1 MITLR
6 QCLYDI
12 LEFLFIG
19 SAEVNSHAETIYQR
33 QLLLYGITGVHILAD
48 LFLVT
53 VIFAD
58 EMTAVGCRIDQNI
71 LRLFLQ
77 SALDDCLEV
86 FVLDLKFLKA

>member
-19 SAEVNSHAETIYQR
+19 STEVNRHAETIYQR
-33 QLLLYGITGVHILAD
+33 QLLLYGITGVHILTG
-48 LFLVT
+48 LFLVA
-53 VIFAD
+53 VILTD
-58 EMTAVGCRIDQNI
+58 EMTTVGCRIDQNI

-86 FVLDLKFLKA
+86 FVLDLKFFKA